1 MISNTE
7 RLRQKEGKTML
18 LKILLL
24 FGVMFALMAIGAPIA
39 VSLGVAT
46 ITTMALTTNISLTTM
61 ATACFSGLD
70 SFPLMAIPFFI
81 LAGNLMKSG
90 GISRR
95 ILEFADALVGWI
107 TGSVGMVTVVA
118 SMFFAALSGSSP
130 ATVTAIGG
138 ITIPQMKKE
147 GYDPA
152 YATAITAASGTIGVI
167 IPPSIPFVIYGVAAQ
182 CSISDLFLAGIIP
195 GVLIG
200 VVLMAVN
207 YFTAKKKGFGTKHQ
221 FSFMVLLKTF
231 LKSFWA
237 LLVPVIILGGIYGG
251 WFTPTEAAVVAIIYS
266 VIIGLFVYKEL
277 TLKSI
282 LEAVRE
288 TVLVNGQTT
297 FLVGISMSFARF
309 LTMSQVPGTLAKS
322 ILNIDSPIAILL
334 AINLFLLVVGCFIDN
349 ISSTVI
355 LTPILLPIVVGI
367 GMSPIQFGILM
378 TVNLAIGFITPPYGC
393 NLFFASA
400 ISNVS
405 VVDIAKKI
413 LPMIAVMMIV
423 LLMITFIPALSI
435 GILGK

>member
-1 MISNTE
+1 MVI
-7 RLRQKEGKTML
+7 
-18 LKILLL
+18 KILVL
-24 FGVMFALMAIGAPIA
+24 FGTMFLLMMIGSPIA
-39 VSLGVAT
+39 VALGVAT
-46 ITTMALTTNISLTTM
+46 MVTMTATTNISLTTM
-61 ATACFSGLD
+61 STACLSGLD
-70 SFPLMAIPFFI
+70 SFPLMAIPFFM

-95 ILEFADALVGWI
+95 ILDFADAVVGWV

-138 ITIPQMKKE
+138 ITIPEMKEE

-152 YATAITAASGTIGVI
+152 YATAITAAAGTIGVI

-195 GVLIG
+195 GILIG
-200 VVLMAVN
+200 VVLMIVN
-207 YFTAKKKGFGTKHQ
+207 YVTAKKHGFGHTKKFHAGH
-221 FSFMVLLKTF
+221 LLRT
-231 LKSFWA
+231 LGDSIWA

-251 WFTPTEAAVVAIIYS
+251 IFTPTESAVAAILYSIFVGVFIYH
-266 VIIGLFVYKEL
+266 EL
-277 TLKSI
+277 DLKSI
-282 LEAVRE
+282 LEAFKE
-288 TVLVNGQTT
+288 TALINGQTT
-297 FLVGISMSFARF
+297 FLVGISMAFARF
-309 LTMSQVPGTLAKS
+309 LTMSQVPGTLAKG
-322 ILNIDSPIAILL
+322 ILGISNPIAILHV
-334 AINLFLLVVGCFIDN
+334 INLFLLVVGGFIDN

-355 LTPILLPIVVGI
+355 LTPILLPIVAGI
-367 GMSPIQFGILM
+367 GMSPIQFGIVM

-413 LPMIAVMMIV
+413 LPMIGVMLIV
-423 LLMITFIPALSI
+423 LMALTFIPALSI
-435 GILGK
+435 GILDFL

>member
-1 MISNTE
+1 MVI
-7 RLRQKEGKTML
+7 
-18 LKILLL
+18 KILVL
-24 FGVMFALMAIGAPIA
+24 FGTMFLLMMIGSPIA
-39 VSLGVAT
+39 VALGVAT
-46 ITTMALTTNISLTTM
+46 MVTMTATTNISLTTM
-61 ATACFSGLD
+61 STACLSGLD
-70 SFPLMAIPFFI
+70 SFPLMAIPFFM

-95 ILEFADALVGWI
+95 ILDFADAVVGWV

-138 ITIPQMKKE
+138 ITIPEMKEE

-152 YATAITAASGTIGVI
+152 YATAITAAAGTIGVI

-195 GVLIG
+195 GILIG
-200 VVLMAVN
+200 VVLMIVN
-207 YFTAKKKGFGTKHQ
+207 YVTAKKHGFGHTKRFHAGH
-221 FSFMVLLKTF
+221 LLRT
-231 LKSFWA
+231 LGDSIWA

-251 WFTPTEAAVVAIIYS
+251 IFTPTESAVAAIIYS
-266 VIIGLFVYKEL
+266 IFVGVFIYHEL
-277 TLKSI
+277 DLKSI
-282 LEAVRE
+282 LEAFKE
-288 TVLVNGQTT
+288 TALINGQTT
-297 FLVGISMSFARF
+297 FLVGISMAFARF
-309 LTMSQVPGTLAKS
+309 LTMSQVPGTLAKG
-322 ILNIDSPIAILL
+322 ILGISNPIAILL
-334 AINLFLLVVGCFIDN
+334 VINLFLLVVGCFIDN

-355 LTPILLPIVVGI
+355 LTPILLPIVAGI
-367 GMSPIQFGILM
+367 GMSPIQFGIVM

-413 LPMIAVMMIV
+413 LPMIGVMLIV
-423 LLMITFIPALSI
+423 LMALTFIPALSV
-435 GILGK
+435 GILDFM

>member
-1 MISNTE
+1 MVI
-7 RLRQKEGKTML
+7 
-18 LKILLL
+18 KILVL
-24 FGVMFALMAIGAPIA
+24 FGTMFLLMMIGSPIA
-39 VSLGVAT
+39 VALGVV
-46 ITTMALTTNISLTTM
+46 TMTATTNISLTTM
-61 ATACFSGLD
+61 STACLSGLD
-70 SFPLMAIPFFI
+70 SFPLMAIPFFM

-95 ILEFADALVGWI
+95 ILDFADAVVGWV

-138 ITIPQMKKE
+138 ITIPEMKEE

-152 YATAITAASGTIGVI
+152 YATAITAAAGTIGVI

-195 GVLIG
+195 GILIG
-200 VVLMAVN
+200 VVLMIVN
-207 YFTAKKKGFGTKHQ
+207 YVTAKKHGFGHTKKFHAGH
-221 FSFMVLLKTF
+221 LLRT
-231 LKSFWA
+231 LGDSIWA

-251 WFTPTEAAVVAIIYS
+251 IFTPTESAVAAILYSIFVGVFIYH
-266 VIIGLFVYKEL
+266 EL
-277 TLKSI
+277 DLKSI
-282 LEAVRE
+282 LEAFKE
-288 TVLVNGQTT
+288 TALINGQTT
-297 FLVGISMSFARF
+297 FLVGISMAFARF
-309 LTMSQVPGTLAKS
+309 LTMSQVPGTLAKG
-322 ILNIDSPIAILL
+322 ILGISNPIAILL
-334 AINLFLLVVGCFIDN
+334 VINLFLLVVGCFIDN

-355 LTPILLPIVVGI
+355 LTPILLPIVAGI
-367 GMSPIQFGILM
+367 GMSPIQFGIVM

-413 LPMIAVMMIV
+413 LPMIGVMLIV
-423 LLMITFIPALSI
+423 LMALTFIPALSI
-435 GILGK
+435 GILDFL

>member
-1 MISNTE
+1 MII
-7 RLRQKEGKTML
+7 
-18 LKILLL
+18 KILVL
-24 FGVMFALMAIGAPIA
+24 FGVMFLLMMIGAPIA

-46 ITTMALTTNISLTTM
+46 MVTMITTTNISLTTM
-61 ATACFSGLD
+61 STACLSGLD
-70 SFPLMAIPFFI
+70 SFPLMAIPFFM

-95 ILEFADALVGWI
+95 ILDFADAVVGWV

-138 ITIPQMKKE
+138 MTIPEMKKE

-152 YATAITAASGTIGVI
+152 YATAITAAAGTIGVI

-182 CSISDLFLAGIIP
+182 CSISDLFLAGVIP
-195 GVLIG
+195 GILIG
-200 VVLMAVN
+200 IVLMAVN
-207 YFTAKKKGFGTKHQ
+207 YVTAKKHGYGSKKKFQVGH
-221 FSFMVLLKTF
+221 LLHT
-231 LKSFWA
+231 LADSIWA

-251 WFTPTEAAVVAIIYS
+251 IFTPSETAVAAIIYS
-266 VIIGLFVYKEL
+266 MIIGVFVYHEL
-277 TLKSI
+277 DAASI
-282 LEAVRE
+282 WEAFKD
-288 TVLVNGQTT
+288 TVLINGQTT
-297 FLVGISMSFARF
+297 FLVGISMAFARF

-322 ILNIDSPIAILL
+322 ILVIDNPIAILL
-334 AINLFLLVVGCFIDN
+334 VINLFLLVVGCFIDN

-355 LTPILLPIVVGI
+355 LTPILLPIVTGI
-367 GMSPIQFGILM
+367 GMSPVQFGIVM

-400 ISNVS
+400 ISGVS

-413 LPMIAVMMIV
+413 LPMIGVMLLV
-423 LLMITFIPALSI
+423 LMALTFIPVLSI
-435 GILGK
+435 GILSLL

>member
-1 MISNTE
+1 MFLLMMIGS
-7 RLRQKEGKTML
+7 
-18 LKILLL
+18 
-24 FGVMFALMAIGAPIA
+24 PIA
-39 VSLGVAT
+39 VALGVAT
-46 ITTMALTTNISLTTM
+46 MTATTNISLTTM
-61 ATACFSGLD
+61 STACLSGLD
-70 SFPLMAIPFFI
+70 SFPLMAIPFFM

-95 ILEFADALVGWI
+95 ILDFADAVVGWV

-138 ITIPQMKKE
+138 ITIPEMKEE

-152 YATAITAASGTIGVI
+152 YATAITAAAGTIGVI

-195 GVLIG
+195 GILIG
-200 VVLMAVN
+200 VVLMIVN
-207 YFTAKKKGFGTKHQ
+207 YVTAKKCGFGHTKKFHAGH
-221 FSFMVLLKTF
+221 LLRT
-231 LKSFWA
+231 LGDSIWA

-251 WFTPTEAAVVAIIYS
+251 IFTPTESAVAAIIYS
-266 VIIGLFVYKEL
+266 IFVGVFIYHEL
-277 TLKSI
+277 DLKSI
-282 LEAVRE
+282 LEAFKE
-288 TVLVNGQTT
+288 TALINGQTT
-297 FLVGISMSFARF
+297 FLVGISMAFARF
-309 LTMSQVPGTLAKS
+309 LTMSQVPGTLAKG
-322 ILNIDSPIAILL
+322 ILGISNPIAILL
-334 AINLFLLVVGCFIDN
+334 VINLFLLVVGCFIDN

-355 LTPILLPIVVGI
+355 LTPILLPIVAGI
-367 GMSPIQFGILM
+367 GMSPIQFGIVM

-413 LPMIAVMMIV
+413 LPMIGVMLIV
-423 LLMITFIPALSI
+423 LMALTFIPALSI
-435 GILGK
+435 GILDFL

>member
-1 MISNTE
+1 MVI
-7 RLRQKEGKTML
+7 
-18 LKILLL
+18 KILVL
-24 FGVMFALMAIGAPIA
+24 FGTMFLLMMIGSPIA
-39 VSLGVAT
+39 VALGVAT
-46 ITTMALTTNISLTTM
+46 MVTMTATTNISLTTM
-61 ATACFSGLD
+61 STACLSGLD
-70 SFPLMAIPFFI
+70 SFPLMAIPFFM

-95 ILEFADALVGWI
+95 ILDFADAVVGWV

-138 ITIPQMKKE
+138 ITIPEMTEE

-152 YATAITAASGTIGVI
+152 YATAITAAAGTIGVI

-195 GVLIG
+195 GILIG
-200 VVLMAVN
+200 VVLMIVN
-207 YFTAKKKGFGTKHQ
+207 YVTAKKHGFGHTKKFHAGH
-221 FSFMVLLKTF
+221 LLRT
-231 LKSFWA
+231 LGDSIWA

-251 WFTPTEAAVVAIIYS
+251 IFTPTESAVAAILYSIFVGVFIYH
-266 VIIGLFVYKEL
+266 EL
-277 TLKSI
+277 DLKSI
-282 LEAVRE
+282 LEAFKE
-288 TVLVNGQTT
+288 TALINGQTT
-297 FLVGISMSFARF
+297 FLVGISMAFARF
-309 LTMSQVPGTLAKS
+309 LTMSQVPGTLAKG
-322 ILNIDSPIAILL
+322 ILGISNPIAILL
-334 AINLFLLVVGCFIDN
+334 VINLFLLVVGCFIDN

-355 LTPILLPIVVGI
+355 LTPILLPIVAGI
-367 GMSPIQFGILM
+367 GMSPIQFGIVM

-413 LPMIAVMMIV
+413 LPMIGVMLIV
-423 LLMITFIPALSI
+423 LMALTFIPALSI
-435 GILGK
+435 GILDFL

>member
-1 MISNTE
+1 MV
-7 RLRQKEGKTML
+7 

-24 FGVMFALMAIGAPIA
+24 FGLMFFLMIIGAPIA

-46 ITTMALTTNISLTTM
+46 MTTMVLTTNIGLTTM

-95 ILEFADALVGWI
+95 ILDFADALVGWV

-138 ITIPQMKKE
+138 ITIPEMKKE

-152 YATAITAASGTIGVI
+152 YATAIAAAAGTIGVI
-167 IPPSIPFVIYGVAAQ
+167 IPPSIPFVIFGVAAQ
-182 CSISDLFLAGIIP
+182 CSISDLFLAGIVP

-200 VVLMAVN
+200 LVLMLVN
-207 YFTAKKKGFGTKHQ
+207 YYTAKTNHYGTKKN
-221 FSFMVLLKTF
+221 FALRNLWRAFKDSI
-231 LKSFWA
+231 WA

-251 WFTPTEAAVVAIIYS
+251 IFTPTESAVAAILYS
-266 VIIGLFVYKEL
+266 LFISVFVYREMN
-277 TLKSI
+277 LKGI
-282 LEAVRE
+282 YEAFRD

-309 LTMSQVPGTLAKS
+309 LTMSQVPGTLAS
-322 ILNIDSPIAILL
+322 RILGINNPIAVLL
-334 AINLFLLVVGCFIDN
+334 VINLFLLVVGCFIDN
-349 ISSTVI
+349 ISSMVI
-355 LTPILLPIVVGI
+355 LTPILLPIVKGI
-367 GMSPIQFGILM
+367 GMSPVQFGIVM

-400 ISNVS
+400 VSGVS

-413 LPMIAVMMIV
+413 LPMIGMMILV
-423 LLMITFIPALSI
+423 LLALTFVPALSV
-435 GILGK
+435 GILGAG

>member
-1 MISNTE
+1 MVI
-7 RLRQKEGKTML
+7 
-18 LKILLL
+18 KILVL
-24 FGVMFALMAIGAPIA
+24 FGTMFLLMMIGSPIA
-39 VSLGVAT
+39 VALGVAT
-46 ITTMALTTNISLTTM
+46 MVTMTATTNISLTTM
-61 ATACFSGLD
+61 TTACLSGLD
-70 SFPLMAIPFFI
+70 SFPLMAIPFFM

-95 ILEFADALVGWI
+95 ILDFADAVVGWV

-138 ITIPQMKKE
+138 ITIPEMKEE

-152 YATAITAASGTIGVI
+152 YATAITAAAGTIGVI

-195 GVLIG
+195 GILIG
-200 VVLMAVN
+200 VVLMIVN
-207 YFTAKKKGFGTKHQ
+207 YVTAKKCGFGHTKKFHAGH
-221 FSFMVLLKTF
+221 LLRT
-231 LKSFWA
+231 LGDSIWA

-251 WFTPTEAAVVAIIYS
+251 IFTPTESAVAAIIYS
-266 VIIGLFVYKEL
+266 IFVGVFIYHEL
-277 TLKSI
+277 DLKSI
-282 LEAVRE
+282 LEAFKE
-288 TVLVNGQTT
+288 TALINGQTT
-297 FLVGISMSFARF
+297 FLVGISMAFARF
-309 LTMSQVPGTLAKS
+309 LTMSQVPGTLAKG
-322 ILNIDSPIAILL
+322 ILGISNPIAILL
-334 AINLFLLVVGCFIDN
+334 VINLFLLVVGCFIDN

-355 LTPILLPIVVGI
+355 LTPILLPIVAGI
-367 GMSPIQFGILM
+367 GMSPIQFGIVM

-413 LPMIAVMMIV
+413 LPMIGVMLIV
-423 LLMITFIPALSI
+423 LMALTFIPALSI
-435 GILGK
+435 GILDFL

>member
-1 MISNTE
+1 MVI
-7 RLRQKEGKTML
+7 
-18 LKILLL
+18 KILVL
-24 FGVMFALMAIGAPIA
+24 FGTMFLLMMIGSPIA
-39 VSLGVAT
+39 VALGVASMVT
-46 ITTMALTTNISLTTM
+46 LTATTNISLTTM
-61 ATACFSGLD
+61 STACLSGLD
-70 SFPLMAIPFFI
+70 SFPLMAIPFFM

-95 ILEFADALVGWI
+95 ILDFADAVVGWV

-138 ITIPQMKKE
+138 ITIPEMKEE

-152 YATAITAASGTIGVI
+152 YATAITAAAGTIGVI

-195 GVLIG
+195 GILIG
-200 VVLMAVN
+200 VVLMIVN
-207 YFTAKKKGFGTKHQ
+207 YVTAKKCGFGHTKKFHAGH
-221 FSFMVLLKTF
+221 LLRT
-231 LKSFWA
+231 LGDSIWA

-251 WFTPTEAAVVAIIYS
+251 IFTPTESAVAAIIYS
-266 VIIGLFVYKEL
+266 IFVGVFIYHEL
-277 TLKSI
+277 DLKSI
-282 LEAVRE
+282 LEAFKE
-288 TVLVNGQTT
+288 TALINGQTT
-297 FLVGISMSFARF
+297 FLVGISMAFARF
-309 LTMSQVPGTLAKS
+309 LTMSQVPGTLAKG
-322 ILNIDSPIAILL
+322 ILGISNPIAILL
-334 AINLFLLVVGCFIDN
+334 VINLFLLVVGCFIDN

-355 LTPILLPIVVGI
+355 LTPILLPIVAGI
-367 GMSPIQFGILM
+367 GMSPIQFGIVM

-413 LPMIAVMMIV
+413 LPMIGVMLIV
-423 LLMITFIPALSI
+423 LMALTFIPALSI
-435 GILGK
+435 GILDFL

>member
-1 MISNTE
+1 MI
-7 RLRQKEGKTML
+7 
-18 LKILLL
+18 LKIVLL
-24 FGVMFALMAIGAPIA
+24 FGLMFLLMMIGAPIA

-46 ITTMALTTNISLTTM
+46 MTTMVCTTSIGLTTM

-95 ILEFADALVGWI
+95 ILEFADAVVGWV

-130 ATVTAIGG
+130 ATVTAIGS
-138 ITIPQMKKE
+138 ITIPKMKEE

-152 YATAITAASGTIGVI
+152 YATALTAAAGTIGVI

-182 CSISDLFLAGIIP
+182 CSISDLFLAGVIP

-200 VVLMAVN
+200 LVLMGVN
-207 YFTAKKKGFGTKHQ
+207 YFTASTKHYGRRSA
-221 FSFMVLLKTF
+221 FSLRKLFRTLLD
-231 LKSFWA
+231 SIWA

-251 WFTPTEAAVVAIIYS
+251 FFTPTESAVSAILYS
-266 VIIGLFVYKEL
+266 VIIGVFVYREL
-277 TLKSI
+277 DLKGI
-282 LEAVRE
+282 YEALRD

-297 FLVGISMSFARF
+297 FLVGISMAFARF
-309 LTMSQVPGTLAKS
+309 LTMSQVPTTLAKS
-322 ILNIDSPIAILL
+322 ILNISNPILVLL

-355 LTPILLPIVVGI
+355 LTPILLPIVKGL
-367 GMSPIQFGILM
+367 GMSPVQFGIVM

-400 ISNVS
+400 ISNVP
-405 VVDIAKKI
+405 VLDIAKKI
-413 LPMIAVMMIV
+413 LPMIGVMLIV
-423 LLMITFIPALSI
+423 LLLLTFCPPLSI
-435 GILGK
+435 GILG

>member
-1 MISNTE
+1 
-7 RLRQKEGKTML
+7 ML
-18 LKILLL
+18 LKLLVL
-24 FGVMFALMAIGAPIA
+24 FGTMFALMIIGAPMA
-39 VSLGVAT
+39 VSLGVS
-46 ITTMALTTNISLTTM
+46 TMLTMVLTTKISLTTM

-81 LAGNLMKSG
+81 LAGNLMRSG

-95 ILEFADALVGWI
+95 ILQFADALVGWI

-138 ITIPQMKKE
+138 ITIPQMKEE
-147 GYDPA
+147 GYDHA
-152 YATAITAASGTIGVI
+152 YATALAAASGTIGVI

-200 VVLMAVN
+200 VVLMVVN
-207 YFTAKKKGFGTKHQ
+207 YVTCRKNQYGNKHRFSGKK
-221 FSFMVLLKTF
+221 LLKT
-231 LKSFWA
+231 LLDSFWA

-251 WFTPTEAAVVAIIYS
+251 IFTPTEAAVVAIIYS
-266 VIIGLFVYKEL
+266 LIIGVFVYKEL
-277 TLKSI
+277 NLRTI
-282 LEAVRE
+282 YEAVRD

-309 LTMSQVPGTLAKS
+309 LTMSQVPTSLAKS
-322 ILNIDSPIAILL
+322 ILNINSPLAILL

-367 GMSPIQFGILM
+367 GMSPIQFGIVM

-405 VVDIAKKI
+405 VTNIAKKI
-413 LPMIAVMMIV
+413 MPMIGVMLLV
-423 LLMITFIPALSI
+423 LMAITFVPALTM

>member
-1 MISNTE
+1 M
-7 RLRQKEGKTML
+7 
-18 LKILLL
+18 KILVL
-24 FGVMFALMAIGAPIA
+24 FGTMFLLMMIGSPIA
-39 VSLGVAT
+39 VALGVAT
-46 ITTMALTTNISLTTM
+46 MVTMTATTNISLTTM
-61 ATACFSGLD
+61 STACLSGLD
-70 SFPLMAIPFFI
+70 SFPLMAIPFFM

-95 ILEFADALVGWI
+95 ILDFADAVVGWV

-138 ITIPQMKKE
+138 ITIPEMKEE

-152 YATAITAASGTIGVI
+152 YATAITAAAGTIGVI

-195 GVLIG
+195 GILIG
-200 VVLMAVN
+200 VVLMIVN
-207 YFTAKKKGFGTKHQ
+207 YVTAKKCGFGHTKKFHAGH
-221 FSFMVLLKTF
+221 LLRT
-231 LKSFWA
+231 LGDSIWA

-251 WFTPTEAAVVAIIYS
+251 IFTPTESAVAAIIYS
-266 VIIGLFVYKEL
+266 IFVGVFIYHEL
-277 TLKSI
+277 DLKSI
-282 LEAVRE
+282 LEAFKE
-288 TVLVNGQTT
+288 TALINGQTT
-297 FLVGISMSFARF
+297 FLVGISMAFARF
-309 LTMSQVPGTLAKS
+309 LTMSQVPGTLAKG
-322 ILNIDSPIAILL
+322 ILGISNPIAILL
-334 AINLFLLVVGCFIDN
+334 VINLFLLVVGCFIDN

-355 LTPILLPIVVGI
+355 LTPILLPIVAGI
-367 GMSPIQFGILM
+367 GMSPIQFGIVM

-413 LPMIAVMMIV
+413 LPMIGVMLIV
-423 LLMITFIPALSI
+423 LMALTFIPALSI
-435 GILGK
+435 GILDFL

>member
-1 MISNTE
+1 
-7 RLRQKEGKTML
+7 ML
-18 LKILLL
+18 LKLLVL
-24 FGVMFALMAIGAPIA
+24 FGTMFALMIIGAPMA
-39 VSLGVAT
+39 VSLGVS
-46 ITTMALTTNISLTTM
+46 TMLTMVLTTKISLTTM

-81 LAGNLMKSG
+81 LAGNLMRSG

-95 ILEFADALVGWI
+95 ILQFADALVGWI

-138 ITIPQMKKE
+138 ITIPQMKEE
-147 GYDPA
+147 GYDHA
-152 YATAITAASGTIGVI
+152 YATALAAASGTIGVI

-200 VVLMAVN
+200 VVLMIVN
-207 YFTAKKKGFGTKHQ
+207 YVTCRKNQYGNKHRFSGKK
-221 FSFMVLLKTF
+221 LLKT
-231 LKSFWA
+231 LLDSFWA

-251 WFTPTEAAVVAIIYS
+251 IFTPTEAAVVAIIYS
-266 VIIGLFVYKEL
+266 LIIGVFVYKEL
-277 TLKSI
+277 NLRTI
-282 LEAVRE
+282 YEAVRD

-309 LTMSQVPGTLAKS
+309 LTMSQVPTSLAKS
-322 ILNIDSPIAILL
+322 ILNINSPLAILL

-367 GMSPIQFGILM
+367 GMSPIQFGIVM

-405 VVDIAKKI
+405 VTNIAKKI
-413 LPMIAVMMIV
+413 MPMIGVMLLV
-423 LLMITFIPALSI
+423 LMAITFVPALTM

>member
-1 MISNTE
+1 MVI
-7 RLRQKEGKTML
+7 
-18 LKILLL
+18 KILVL
-24 FGVMFALMAIGAPIA
+24 FGTMFLLMMIGSPIA
-39 VSLGVAT
+39 VALGVAT
-46 ITTMALTTNISLTTM
+46 MVTMTATTNISLTTM
-61 ATACFSGLD
+61 STACLSGLD
-70 SFPLMAIPFFI
+70 SFPLMAIPFFM

-95 ILEFADALVGWI
+95 ILDFADAVVGWV

-138 ITIPQMKKE
+138 ITIPEMKEE

-152 YATAITAASGTIGVI
+152 YATAITAAAGTIGVI

-195 GVLIG
+195 GILIG
-200 VVLMAVN
+200 VVLMIVN
-207 YFTAKKKGFGTKHQ
+207 YVTAKKCGFGHTKKFHAGH
-221 FSFMVLLKTF
+221 LLRT
-231 LKSFWA
+231 LGDSIWA

-251 WFTPTEAAVVAIIYS
+251 IFTPTESAVAAIIYS
-266 VIIGLFVYKEL
+266 IFVGVFIYHEL
-277 TLKSI
+277 DLKSI
-282 LEAVRE
+282 LEAFKE
-288 TVLVNGQTT
+288 TALINGQTT
-297 FLVGISMSFARF
+297 FLVGISMAFARF
-309 LTMSQVPGTLAKS
+309 LTMSQVPGTLAKG
-322 ILNIDSPIAILL
+322 ILGISNPIAILL
-334 AINLFLLVVGCFIDN
+334 VINLFLLVVGCFIDN

-355 LTPILLPIVVGI
+355 LTPILLPIVAGI
-367 GMSPIQFGILM
+367 GMSPIQFGIVM

-413 LPMIAVMMIV
+413 LPMIGVMLIV
-423 LLMITFIPALSI
+423 LMALTFIPALSI
-435 GILGK
+435 GILDFL

>member
-1 MISNTE
+1 MS
-7 RLRQKEGKTML
+7 
-18 LKILLL
+18 
-24 FGVMFALMAIGAPIA
+24 
-39 VSLGVAT
+39 
-46 ITTMALTTNISLTTM
+46 
-61 ATACFSGLD
+61 TACLSGLD
-70 SFPLMAIPFFI
+70 SFPLMAIPFFM

-95 ILEFADALVGWI
+95 ILDFADAVVGWV

-138 ITIPQMKKE
+138 ITIPEMKEE

-152 YATAITAASGTIGVI
+152 YATAITAAAGTIGVI

-195 GVLIG
+195 GILIG
-200 VVLMAVN
+200 VVLMIVN
-207 YFTAKKKGFGTKHQ
+207 YVTAKKHGFGHTKKFHAGH
-221 FSFMVLLKTF
+221 LLRT
-231 LKSFWA
+231 LGDSIWA

-251 WFTPTEAAVVAIIYS
+251 IFTPTESAVAAILYSIFVGVFIYH
-266 VIIGLFVYKEL
+266 EL
-277 TLKSI
+277 DLKSI
-282 LEAVRE
+282 LEAFKE
-288 TVLVNGQTT
+288 TALINGQTT
-297 FLVGISMSFARF
+297 FLVGISMAFARF
-309 LTMSQVPGTLAKS
+309 LTMSQVPGTLAKG
-322 ILNIDSPIAILL
+322 ILGISNPIAILL
-334 AINLFLLVVGCFIDN
+334 VINLFLLVVGCFIDN

-355 LTPILLPIVVGI
+355 LTPILLPIVAGI
-367 GMSPIQFGILM
+367 GMSPIQFGIVM

-413 LPMIAVMMIV
+413 LPMIGVMLIV
-423 LLMITFIPALSI
+423 LMALTFIPALSI
-435 GILGK
+435 GILDFL